1 MPWNK
6 DSVGLPENFT
16 VTGVTQEVSENLDLV
31 RKFPQLKKKK
41 SFILS
46 TSVAFPQDRMAV
58 RC

>member
-31 RKFPQLKKKK
+31 RKFPQLLKKK

-46 TSVAFPQDRMAV
+46 TSVAIPQDR
-58 RC
+58 RL